1 MTFVGL
7 CTDWLKKSKKSQT
20 LQLLFMY
27 RACHKRVKKKK
38 NANADANVVPKR
50 SLSVWIGI
58 IFQRLLFFFFNLFFY
73 FLNPAL
79 LALFL
84 GYEQCN

>member
-20 LQLLFMY
+20 LRLLFMY
-27 RACHKRVKKKK
+27 RACHKRVKKEKEKK
-38 NANADANVVPKR
+38 NANADANVVPKC

-58 IFQRLLFFFFNLFFY
+58 IFQRLLFFFLIYFFI
-73 FLNPAL
+73 F
-79 LALFL
+79 
-84 GYEQCN
+84 